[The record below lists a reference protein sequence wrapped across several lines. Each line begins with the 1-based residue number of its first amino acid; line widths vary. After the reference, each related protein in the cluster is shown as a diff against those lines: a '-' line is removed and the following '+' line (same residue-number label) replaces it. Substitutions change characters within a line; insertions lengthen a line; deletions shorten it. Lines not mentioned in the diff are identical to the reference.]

1 MEEYS
6 PMIYQIIHSLH
17 IYKNHDE
24 FYQIGLIAL
33 WEASNQY
40 DETKGDFL
48 SYAYATVK
56 GRILTEIAKQTRREE
71 RNIYPKEEFWEI
83 QASPLSRKPLELAD
97 LLFYCGGLTP
107 KQQKWVIGTFY
118 YGKSM
123 SEIAKEEMVSE
134 SAVKKW
140 KKAAM
145 DKIKIRMLNE

>member
-24 FYQIGLIAL
+24 FYQIGQIAL
-33 WEASNQY
+33 WEASKQF
-40 DETKGDFL
+40 DETKGAFL
-48 SYAYATVK
+48 SYAYATIK
-56 GRILTEIAKQTRREE
+56 GRILTEITKQKRQEE

-97 LLFYCGGLTP
+97 LLFYCKGLSP

-118 YGKSM
+118 YGKSL
-123 SEIAKEEMVSE
+123 SEIAKEEKVSE

-140 KKAAM
+140 KKGAM
-145 DKIKIRMLNE
+145 DKIKINIGC